1 MLWVLIAGA
10 LVFFM
15 QAGFALVE
23 TGFTR
28 NKNVVH
34 TMMMNM
40 MVFCIGALGYWLVG
54 FALPVRRRELHLS
67 RHQRPCPNGTS
78 APVTLGNWGTLLEQA
93 A

>member
-1 MLWVLIAGA
+1 M
-10 LVFFM
+10 
-15 QAGFALVE
+15 E

-54 FALPVRRRELHLS
+54 FAFQFGGVNYTYPAINGQSRMELLAGHT
-67 RHQRPCPNGTS
+67 G
-78 APVTLGNWGTLLEQA
+78 
-93 A
+93 